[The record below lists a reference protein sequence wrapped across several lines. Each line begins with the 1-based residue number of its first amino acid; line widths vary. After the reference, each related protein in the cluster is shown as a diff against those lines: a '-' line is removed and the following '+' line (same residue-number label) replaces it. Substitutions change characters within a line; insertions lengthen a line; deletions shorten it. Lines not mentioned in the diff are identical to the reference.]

1 MKNYRLDVFKKA
13 SMCRHFEN
21 KVFQLSKEKVI
32 KYPVYLSAGQ
42 EFISSSLS
50 TIYNDLD
57 LSPDIFIQHRGH
69 STYLAFGGSIEL
81 LILELLGDS
90 KGCANGMG
98 GSASIQCK
106 EKKIYGHD
114 GLMGNQIPI
123 AVGSCFASR
132 NQTIAF

>member
-1 MKNYRLDVFKKA
+1 
-13 SMCRHFEN
+13 MCRHFEN

-50 TIYNDLD
+50 TIYNDLIK
-57 LSPDIFIQHRGH
+57 SPDIFIQHRGH

-114 GLMGNQIPI
+114 GLIEIKFQ
-123 AVGSCFASR
+123 
-132 NQTIAF
+132 